1 MPDFRVANILRDA
14 TILEQARKAA
24 FELLETDPGF
34 SAAEHVTLR
43 EELLRRWG
51 QRLELAA
58 TG

>member
-14 TILEQARKAA
+14 TILEQARQAA
-24 FELLETDPGF
+24 FDLLESDPGF
-34 SAAEHVTLR
+34 CAAGHITLR